1 MYVCMCIYV
10 DKFVRLEQTSGS
22 KVYIADD
29 DEDDGGSKLP
39 RFKKGEI
46 ISQSWLC
53 SFILQ
58 IIYREFTRASVLP

>member
-29 DEDDGGSKLP
+29 EDDGGSKLP
-39 RFKKGEI
+39 RSKKGEI